1 MGTTCSP
8 SISTKYLTGKEV
20 WNPDTAGAAV
30 AYASMLDS
38 GNFVLAG
45 PDSFP
50 LWESFDHPTDT
61 LLPTQ
66 ILNPRNKLSARYSD
80 KNYSTGRYELAMQ
93 SDGNL
98 VLYTTAFPFE
108 SANSVYWSTQPVGSS
123 LQVEFNQSGNIYLTA
138 LLSF

>member
-1 MGTTCSP
+1 MAEDDMS
-8 SISTKYLTGKEV
+8 SWKSTSGEFAFGFQHIENGNYLLTIYFNKIPERTIIWSANGKTPVQRGSKVQLTVDGRLVLTDLTGKEV
-20 WNPDTAGAAV
+20 WNPYTAGAAV

-66 ILNPRNKLSARYSD
+66 ILNPR
-80 KNYSTGRYELAMQ
+80 
-93 SDGNL
+93 
-98 VLYTTAFPFE
+98 F
-108 SANSVYWSTQPVGSS
+108 
-123 LQVEFNQSGNIYLTA
+123 
-138 LLSF
+138 